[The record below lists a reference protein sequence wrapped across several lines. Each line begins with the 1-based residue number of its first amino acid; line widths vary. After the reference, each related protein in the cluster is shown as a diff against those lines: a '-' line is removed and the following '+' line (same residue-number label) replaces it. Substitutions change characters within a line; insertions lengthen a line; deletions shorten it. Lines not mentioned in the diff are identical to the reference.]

1 MSLVGSLE
9 DLGLGDV
16 LQILGLSR
24 KTGLLHLRSEAGEGT
39 LVFKDGRLMGALLKD
54 GPADL
59 HELVRRS
66 GVVSSEELDAVAA
79 DASERGVSLEQVLGE
94 RTALSEDRLEVL
106 RAAAVESAVIAVFS
120 WRTGEFC
127 FEMREDEGLQASG
140 LLLRMGLSA
149 EYLAME
155 GARIA
160 DEAGSGEPPPAFSS
174 DAAAD
179 EDDGFMFSGE
189 EASDEPAA
197 AAVVEPTPTPDEVV
211 EAVVEHVDD
220 PGEAPLEASIVA
232 PEPAPS
238 PTAARG
244 GALPPLIVIEPDL
257 ATLEWA
263 KTALAATF
271 PRVHA
276 FQRPELGVGRVR
288 QYLARGE
295 RVAVLV
301 SDRVPADPLS
311 GARNAGEIL
320 ERVKA
325 QSPRALTA
333 LLGEAG
339 ATSGGTRVD
348 VRLARP
354 PADDFVNPR
363 RSASLADAGRALA
376 AALTAALGG
385 R

>member
-174 DAAAD
+174 DAAGD

-189 EASDEPAA
+189 EASDDPPV
-197 AAVVEPTPTPDEVV
+197 AVLEPTPTPDEVV

-232 PEPAPS
+232 PEPATSSAPAS
-238 PTAARG
+238 A

-263 KTALAATF
+263 KTALAAMF

-301 SDRVPADPLS
+301 SDRVPPDPLS

-325 QSPRALTA
+325 QSPRAVTA

-339 ATSGGTRVD
+339 ATPGGARVD

-363 RSASLADAGRALA
+363 RAASLADAGRALA
-376 AALTAALGG
+376 ASLVAALAG

>member
-39 LVFKDGRLMGALLKD
+39 LVFRDGRLMGALLKD

-59 HELVRRS
+59 RELVRRS
-66 GVVSSEELDAVAA
+66 DVVSAEELDAVAA
-79 DASERGVSLEQVLGE
+79 DASERGVSLEAALAE

-106 RAAAVESAVIAVFS
+106 RAAAVESAVLQVFS
-120 WRTGEFC
+120 WRSGEFC

-155 GARIA
+155 GARLA
-160 DEAGSGEPPPAFSS
+160 DEGSTSSPPPAFSS
-174 DAAAD
+174 DAATDDDAD
-179 EDDGFMFSGE
+179 FMFSGE
-189 EASDEPAA
+189 ESPEDAA
-197 AAVVEPTPTPDEVV
+197 PAAVVATPTPDELV

-220 PGEAPLEASIVA
+220 PGEAPLEAPLVA
-232 PEPAPS
+232 DAPTPATAAPS
-238 PTAARG
+238 TA
-244 GALPPLIVIEPDL
+244 PVPLIVIEPDL

-263 KTALAATF
+263 KSALGAEF
-271 PRVHA
+271 SRVHA
-276 FQRPELGVGRVR
+276 FQRPELGVSRVR

-295 RVAVLV
+295 RVAILV
-301 SDRVPADPLS
+301 SDRVPPDPLS

-320 ERVKA
+320 DRVKA
-325 QSPRALTA
+325 QSPRAVTA
-333 LLGEAG
+333 LLGDG
-339 ATSGGTRVD
+339 GVSGNGSRVD
-348 VRLARP
+348 VRLVRP

-363 RSASLADAGRALA
+363 RAASLQDAGRALA
-376 AALTAALGG
+376 AALAAAVAG

>member
-66 GVVSSEELDAVAA
+66 GVVSNEELEAVAS
-79 DASERGVSLEQVLGE
+79 DASERGVPLEQVLGE

-155 GARIA
+155 GARVA
-160 DEAGSGEPPPAFSS
+160 DEAGGGEPPPAFSS
-174 DAAAD
+174 DAADDD
-179 EDDGFMFSGE
+179 EDADFMFSGE
-189 EASDEPAA
+189 ESDEAPLIALP
-197 AAVVEPTPTPDEVV
+197 EPTPDELV
-211 EAVVEHVDD
+211 EAVVEHLDD
-220 PGEAPLEASIVA
+220 PVEAPLEVASALPV
-232 PEPAPS
+232 P
-238 PTAARG
+238 PTAVPAAA
-244 GALPPLIVIEPDL
+244 ALPPLIVIEPDL

-263 KTALAATF
+263 KTALASSF

-295 RVAVLV
+295 RIAVLV

-311 GARNAGEIL
+311 GARNAAEIL

-325 QSPRALTA
+325 QSPRVLTA
-333 LLGEAG
+333 LLCDAG
-339 ATSGGTRVD
+339 ATAGGVRAD
-348 VRLARP
+348 LRLARP

-363 RSASLADAGRALA
+363 RASSLADAGRALA
-376 AALTAALGG
+376 AALAAALTS

>member
-39 LVFKDGRLMGALLKD
+39 LVFRDGRLMGALLKD

-66 GVVSSEELDAVAA
+66 GVVSGEELDAVAA
-79 DASERGVSLEQVLGE
+79 EASENGISLEHALGE

-106 RAAAVESAVIAVFS
+106 RAAAVESAVLAVFS

-155 GARIA
+155 GARLA
-160 DEAGSGEPPPAFSS
+160 DEATTPSPPPAFAS

-179 EDDGFMFSGE
+179 DDADFMFSGE
-189 EASDEPAA
+189 EGEDDLRPPAA
-197 AAVVEPTPTPDEVV
+197 VATPTPDEVV
-211 EAVVEHVDD
+211 EAVVEHLDD
-220 PGEAPLEASIVA
+220 AGETPSAAPLTASAAPEAS
-232 PEPAPS
+232 
-238 PTAARG
+238 TAAPAIRET
-244 GALPPLIVIEPDL
+244 PLIVIEPDL

-263 KTALAATF
+263 KTALASCFA
-271 PRVHA
+271 RLHA
-276 FQRPELGVGRVR
+276 FQRPELGVARVR

-301 SDRVPADPLS
+301 SDRVPPDPLS
-311 GARNAGEIL
+311 GARSAAEIL
-320 ERVKA
+320 DRVKA
-325 QSPRALTA
+325 QSPRAVTV
-333 LLGEAG
+333 LLGDG
-339 ATSGGTRVD
+339 GVSGNGSRVD
-348 VRLARP
+348 LRLVRP
-354 PADDFVNPR
+354 PADDFVSPR
-363 RSASLADAGRALA
+363 RAPSLHEAGRALA
-376 AALTAALGG
+376 AALVAALGG
-385 R
+385 S

>member
-16 LQILGLSR
+16 LQILALSR

-39 LVFKDGRLMGALLKD
+39 LVFRDGRLMGALLKD

-66 GVVSSEELDAVAA
+66 GVITGDELDSVAA
-79 DASERGVSLEQVLGE
+79 EASERGITLESALGE

-106 RAAAVESAVIAVFS
+106 RAAAVEAAVLAVFS

-155 GARIA
+155 GARLA
-160 DEAGSGEPPPAFSS
+160 DEAASSSPPPAFSS
-174 DAAAD
+174 EAAS
-179 EDDGFMFSGE
+179 DDDDDVMFSGE
-189 EASDEPAA
+189 DAHEESERAA
-197 AAVVEPTPTPDEVV
+197 APTPTVDDVV

-220 PGEAPLEASIVA
+220 PGETPLADAVGAAPATTGQDAGA
-232 PEPAPS
+232 P
-238 PTAARG
+238 TVG
-244 GALPPLIVIEPDL
+244 MLPPVIVIEPDL
-257 ATLEWA
+257 AALEWA
-263 KTALAATF
+263 KTSLAAVF

-276 FQRPELGVGRVR
+276 FQRPELGVGRLR

-301 SDRVPADPLS
+301 SDRVPPDPLS

-333 LLGEAG
+333 LLGDAG
-339 ATSGGTRVD
+339 SSLGGGRID

-363 RSASLADAGRALA
+363 RAASLSDAGRSLASALERALA
-376 AALTAALGG
+376 A

>member
-39 LVFKDGRLMGALLKD
+39 LVFRDGRLMGALLKD

-66 GVVSSEELDAVAA
+66 GVVSSEALDAVAA
-79 DASERGVSLEQVLGE
+79 DANEHGMTLEQALGE
-94 RTALSEDRLEVL
+94 RTALSEDRLEML
-106 RAAAVESAVIAVFS
+106 RAAAVESAVLTVFA

-155 GARIA
+155 GARLA
-160 DEAGSGEPPPAFSS
+160 DEAGTPPPPAFSS
-174 DAAAD
+174 EAAEA
-179 EDDGFMFSGE
+179 EDDDADFMFSGE
-189 EASDEPAA
+189 EPDADEAPVSPPPVAA
-197 AAVVEPTPTPDEVV
+197 TPDEVV

-220 PGEAPLEASIVA
+220 PGETPLEAPFAVA
-232 PEPAPS
+232 PPAAGAS
-238 PTAARG
+238 S
-244 GALPPLIVIEPDL
+244 GALPPLILIEPDL
-257 ATLEWA
+257 PTLEWA
-263 KTALAATF
+263 RESLSAVF

-276 FQRPELGVGRVR
+276 FQRPDLGVSRVR

-295 RVAVLV
+295 RIAILV
-301 SDRVPADPLS
+301 SDRVPPDPLS
-311 GARNAGEIL
+311 GARNASEIL
-320 ERVKA
+320 DRVKA
-325 QSPRALTA
+325 QSSRALTA
-333 LLGEAG
+333 LLGDG
-339 ATSGGTRVD
+339 GISGNGSRVD
-348 VRLARP
+348 VRLVRP
-354 PADDFVNPR
+354 PANDFVSPR
-363 RSASLADAGRALA
+363 RAQSLADAGSALA
-376 AALTAALGG
+376 AALVEAAA